1 LSIRLQEV
9 WRRLTEDEAGAAETS
24 TILAWVVVGVTVVMG
39 LLVAFTQIA
48 SDVVDWVRGQ
58 LGI

>member
-1 LSIRLQEV
+1 MTQFFVLS
-9 WRRLTEDEAGAAETS
+9 WRCLRADDRGAAETS

-39 LLVAFTQIA
+39 LLVAFTQVG
-48 SDVVDWVRGQ
+48 SDVVDWMRNQ